1 MDEEQVKQQLGK
13 FRAEQKAKSKKNDR
27 LKSFFEGNSNK
38 FEDKLAA
45 IRVTHKA
52 DDGLFTSA
60 IKNKT
65 KNNCWR
71 NNNCEKKINDRK

>member
-60 IKNKT
+60 IKKLM
-65 KNNCWR
+65 K
-71 NNNCEKKINDRK
+71 D